1 MTAAT
6 YKDNYTLDGRVPFQT
21 GWIPKK
27 NKISHATKLMNEAL
41 GGSHRALGELKEAM
55 TTSDAIFA
63 FAHVMR
69 LNFVPDF
76 EAAPREWTDIAGK
89 RGSTDLE
96 LPTLYTLSRSW
107 DSGTLGKGDPADPDN
122 PKHVSP
128 IVPEGT
134 AYPLAYMRGEKAEGA
149 SLQKRGFKT
158 DFTFEMILKDPVG
171 YINSLPGAMLDV
183 ALDTEE
189 FEVFSALK
197 AGLTAA
203 NAMVGGKNPD
213 GTDVPANPRPTRAA
227 LIQALTQLARRKRN
241 GRYIP
246 ARGKY
251 IILVAPGEAD
261 FVNFQIHNIS
271 LSKIQDGNLT
281 LDVGGDNPLSRLTAR
296 ESEYIAPGQWVIV
309 PAGGVVGRRPVLD
322 HIHLVGHEAPEL
334 RVENN
339 TGQYIGGGTVPPFEG
354 SFDND
359 SATFRIRQFT
369 GGVLWTPEAVIWSDG
384 SGN

>member
-76 EAAPREWTDIAGK
+76 EAAPREWTDIADK

-107 DSGTLGKGDPADPDN
+107 DSGTLGMGNPADPDN

-149 SLQKRGFKT
+149 SLHKRGFKT
-158 DFTFEMILKDPVG
+158 DFTFELTG
-171 YINSLPGAMLDV
+171 RPGWL
-183 ALDTEE
+183 
-189 FEVFSALK
+189 
-197 AGLTAA
+197 
-203 NAMVGGKNPD
+203 
-213 GTDVPANPRPTRAA
+213 
-227 LIQALTQLARRKRN
+227 
-241 GRYIP
+241 
-246 ARGKY
+246 
-251 IILVAPGEAD
+251 
-261 FVNFQIHNIS
+261 H
-271 LSKIQDGNLT
+271 
-281 LDVGGDNPLSRLTAR
+281 
-296 ESEYIAPGQWVIV
+296 
-309 PAGGVVGRRPVLD
+309 
-322 HIHLVGHEAPEL
+322 
-334 RVENN
+334 
-339 TGQYIGGGTVPPFEG
+339 
-354 SFDND
+354 
-359 SATFRIRQFT
+359 
-369 GGVLWTPEAVIWSDG
+369 
-384 SGN
+384 